1 MALVR
6 GVEDGFAIARAAAGG
21 NLSAFDRYGRVIAE
35 RATSRERPVAIV
47 ADLGLKSGGT
57 VYTRIGD
64 AFAWLCAAASLLLI
78 IRRAAGRM
86 KPGP

>member
-1 MALVR
+1 
-6 GVEDGFAIARAAAGG
+6 
-21 NLSAFDRYGRVIAE
+21 
-35 RATSRERPVAIV
+35 
-47 ADLGLKSGGT
+47 

-86 KPGP
+86 